1 MTTESPFPQAS
12 TLLEAFL
19 SRLPV
24 PPLWLQDEAA
34 NRVILVL
41 NHVLMGEQ
49 EAMRRLA
56 RQSGRYVTFVWRTQE
71 FVLGITPVGLFE
83 RGSSGSPSDLCL
95 VVQSADVLVLAA
107 DWVNGRKPEVH
118 IDGDVQLAA
127 DVNWLA
133 DHVQWDIEED
143 LAKVMGDVPAHML
156 VTLAHSVSGVLKRFV
171 SATPSTGGAS
181 A

>member
-1 MTTESPFPQAS
+1 
-12 TLLEAFL
+12 
-19 SRLPV
+19 
-24 PPLWLQDEAA
+24 
-34 NRVILVL
+34 VL

-83 RGSSGSPSDLCL
+83 RGSSGSSSDLRL

-133 DHVQWDIEED
+133 D